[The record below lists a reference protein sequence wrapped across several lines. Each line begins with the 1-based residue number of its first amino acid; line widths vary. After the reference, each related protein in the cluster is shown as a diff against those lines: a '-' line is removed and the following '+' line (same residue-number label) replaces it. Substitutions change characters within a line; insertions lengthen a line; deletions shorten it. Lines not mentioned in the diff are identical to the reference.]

1 MHIIGTDAKTRE
13 IATVKEEYESKGYKK
28 TVNGI
33 YIHTPEDFVGMRKA
47 GALAKST
54 LDYIEEHVKPG
65 ASTSALNDLCHEFI
79 TSKGATSAPL
89 WYKGFPKSICTSVN
103 HVVCHGIPSETEI
116 LKEEDILNI
125 DITVILN
132 GYHGDTSRMFLLG
145 NKAARGR
152 RLCEVTK
159 EAMELGIEKA
169 KPGNT
174 LRDIAIAI
182 ENYVKKNGYSCVRD
196 FCGHGIGKVFHME
209 PQIMHYNEPKC
220 QQDIVLEEGM
230 FFTIE
235 PMVNMG
241 KYKVSISET
250 DGWTA
255 TTKDKTL
262 SAQYEHTIGITK
274 NGNEVFTR

>member
-1 MHIIGTDAKTRE
+1 MKITPVYKRE
-13 IATVKEEYESKGYKK
+13 ASNIKEEYEMKGYKK
-28 TVNGI
+28 TADGI
-33 YIHTPEDFVGMRKA
+33 YIHTKEDFDGMREA
-47 GALAKST
+47 GFLAKSV
-54 LDYIEEHVKPG
+54 LDFIQEYVRPG
-65 ASTSALNDLCHEFI
+65 VSTSKLNDLCHDFI
-79 TSKGATSAPL
+79 TSKGAVSAPL
-89 WYKGFPKSICTSVN
+89 WYKGFPKSICTSIN
-103 HVVCHGIPSETEI
+103 HVVCHGIPSETEV
-116 LKEEDILNI
+116 LKDEDILNI

-145 NKAARGR
+145 NKAIRGR
-152 RLCEVTK
+152 RLCEITK

-174 LRDIAIAI
+174 LRDIAVAI
-182 ENYVKKNGYSCVRD
+182 ENHVKKNGYSCVRD

-209 PQIMHYNEPKC
+209 PQIMHYNEPKSRH
-220 QQDIVLEEGM
+220 QDIILEEGM

-241 KYKVSISET
+241 KYKVSISEA

-274 NGNEVFTR
+274 NGNEIFTK